1 MRRTWLPSSPHKDRT
16 ACRYFCRSD
25 WEAFS
30 RYLCCKLVR
39 GRGDANQFWCV
50 LAQRKPD
57 SSQQEDIVGY
67 FSEGYIIWIVN
78 GITVL
83 ASAILLV
90 GAIAGLYFEKRDGR
104 RLAMIGCLTLI
115 FALAVGTLTNARR
128 AEIFA
133 STAAYVISDVTMGNR

>member
-1 MRRTWLPSSPHKDRT
+1 MLTN
-16 ACRYFCRSD
+16 
-25 WEAFS
+25 
-30 RYLCCKLVR
+30 LVC
-39 GRGDANQFWCV
+39 A

-133 STAAYVISDVTMGNR
+133 STAAYVISDVTMGNH